1 MTQEN
6 SSTIIKFVLVGFSN
20 HPQAEMPLFFLFS
33 LIYLVNLFGN
43 IVIIILVVI
52 DSCLQTPMYFFLC
65 HLAFLN
71 VFYTTT
77 VVPKMLCNL
86 LATKKVISYELCL
99 AQTYISLLMGAAE
112 CTLLAIMALDRFVAI
127 CYPLRY
133 LLIMN
138 WSACVQ
144 LAVGA
149 WTISFFASVVPLY
162 FTTVPLCGPY
172 IIDHIFCEV
181 PVLLHM
187 SCTDTSLQETLMV
200 TGASGI
206 LLLPFLLITLSY
218 LRILVAVIRMHSVE
232 GRKKA
237 FSTCSSHLTM
247 VTIYYGTGMFM
258 YMRPKS
264 LYSAESDKLIS
275 LFYAVINPA
284 LNPLIYSLRNKEVK
298 GAWKRVLE
306 RVVVSQRQRMLS

>member
-1 MTQEN
+1 MTPEN
-6 SSTIIKFVLVGFSN
+6 SSTVTELVLIGFSN
-20 HPQAEMPLFFLFS
+20 HPQAEIPLFFLFS
-33 LIYLVNLFGN
+33 LIYLMNLFGN
-43 IVIIILVVI
+43 TAIFVLVVI

-71 VFYTTT
+71 IFYTTA
-77 VVPKMLCNL
+77 VVPKMLLNL
-86 LATKKVISYELCL
+86 LASKKVISYDLCL

-112 CTLLAIMALDRFVAI
+112 CIILAVMALDRYTAI

-138 WSACVQ
+138 WSLCVQ
-144 LAVGA
+144 LSAGA
-149 WTISFFASVVPLY
+149 WTISFFVSVVPLY
-162 FTTVPLCGPY
+162 FTIVPICGPY

-181 PVLLHM
+181 PVFLHM
-187 SCTDTSLQETLMV
+187 ICNDTSLQEIVMV
-200 TGASGI
+200 IGASGT
-206 LLLPFLLITLSY
+206 LLLPFLLIVLSY
-218 LRILVAVIRMHSVE
+218 LRILVAVIRMHSAE

-237 FSTCSSHLTM
+237 FSTCSSHLTV

-264 LYSAESDKLIS
+264 VYSAEGDKLIS

-284 LNPLIYSLRNKEVK
+284 LNPLIYSLRNKEVQ
-298 GAWKRVLE
+298 GAMQRALE
-306 RVVVSQRQRMLS
+306 RWKVF